1 MKKKTRTTAW
11 AISSKNN
18 QIIITTASATIA
30 RPWRPCYV
38 GHQYIFIGS
47 VENCSLIIWHEKCL
61 ADENPL
67 WWYVMQCGWRSGL
80 VCAWESEMKH
90 GGVWCH
96 VSPYAACPNLTH
108 TMSCWLKRAYSRV
121 KVFECTCLYHIQS
134 VFSCRR
140 GDTGRW
146 ETIWVRKPG
155 RQSLTHSWIFANAEP
170 MFAEAATA
178 HLARGEQGSGISL
191 VNSLKPRAHA
201 DTGARSLREKSK
213 WASTF
218 STFPQGTMYNF
229 VCCEISIEHDFT
241 KEQNT
246 RLNVTWFML
255 NKTKTEPQVW
265 A

>member
-67 WWYVMQCGWRSGL
+67 WWYVMRCGWRSGL

-134 VFSCRR
+134 RSSAVEEGTL
-140 GDTGRW
+140 GDGKRYGWGNLGDSHWHTR
-146 ETIWVRKPG
+146 EFLLMQSQCLQ
-155 RQSLTHSWIFANAEP
+155 RQQLHISPVESRAQGFLWWI
-170 MFAEAATA
+170 
-178 HLARGEQGSGISL
+178 H
-191 VNSLKPRAHA
+191 
-201 DTGARSLREKSK
+201 
-213 WASTF
+213 
-218 STFPQGTMYNF
+218 
-229 VCCEISIEHDFT
+229 
-241 KEQNT
+241 
-246 RLNVTWFML
+246 
-255 NKTKTEPQVW
+255 
-265 A
+265 